1 MTFPVL
7 GAGYAV
13 PMGDAMVRTHRSGD
27 VPGGAI
33 VVEVLGPLEAATVG
47 ALRSVV
53 LAELESYRPRVL
65 TVDLRRVPFM
75 DSIGIGTLVTVNNK
89 AREVGGSMEVR
100 SPSPFVHRL
109 LQITGLT
116 EVFGLPD
123 LPDDAPV
130 SGAPV
135 DLGLDPK
142 S

>member
-1 MTFPVL
+1 
-7 GAGYAV
+7 
-13 PMGDAMVRTHRSGD
+13 MGDAMVRTHRSGD
-27 VPGGAI
+27 VPGGTV

-53 LAELESYRPRVL
+53 LETVETCRPSRL

-75 DSIGIGTLVTVNNK
+75 DSIGIGTLVAINNK
-89 AREVGGSMEVR
+89 AREVGGTMEVS

-116 EVFGLPD
+116 ELFGLPD
-123 LPDDAPV
+123 MPDDAPV
-130 SGAPV
+130 SGAPA
-135 DLGLDPK
+135 DLGEPRK

>member
-1 MTFPVL
+1 
-7 GAGYAV
+7 
-13 PMGDAMVRTHRSGD
+13 MGDAMVRTHQSGE
-27 VPGGAI
+27 VPGGTV

-53 LAELESYRPRVL
+53 LDAVAAYRPRL
-65 TVDLRRVPFM
+65 LAIDLRRVPFM
-75 DSIGIGTLVTVNNK
+75 DSIGIGALVAANNK
-89 AREVGGSMEVR
+89 VREVGGSIEVR

-116 EVFGLPD
+116 ELFGLPD

-135 DLGLDPK
+135 ELGRDPR
-142 S
+142 

>member
-1 MTFPVL
+1 
-7 GAGYAV
+7 
-13 PMGDAMVRTHRSGD
+13 MGDAMVRTHQSGE
-27 VPGGAI
+27 VPGGTV

-53 LAELESYRPRVL
+53 LDTVESYRPRL
-65 TVDLRRVPFM
+65 LAIDLRRVPFM
-75 DSIGIGTLVTVNNK
+75 DSIGIGALVAANNK
-89 AREVGGSMEVR
+89 VREVGGAIEVR

-116 EVFGLPD
+116 ELFGLPD

-135 DLGLDPK
+135 ELGRDAR

>member
-1 MTFPVL
+1 
-7 GAGYAV
+7 
-13 PMGDAMVRTHRSGD
+13 MGDAMVRTHRSGD
-27 VPGGAI
+27 GPGGTI

-53 LAELESYRPRVL
+53 LDAVETYRPRVL

-75 DSIGIGTLVTVNNK
+75 DSIGIGTLVAIDNK
-89 AREVGGSMEVR
+89 AREVGGTMEVS

-116 EVFGLPD
+116 ELFGLPD
-123 LPDDAPV
+123 LPEDAPV
-130 SGAPV
+130 SGAPA
-135 DLGLDPK
+135 DLGRPQK

>member
-1 MTFPVL
+1 
-7 GAGYAV
+7 
-13 PMGDAMVRTHRSGD
+13 MVRTHQSGK
-27 VPGGAI
+27 VPGGTV

-53 LAELESYRPRVL
+53 LDTVETYRPRL
-65 TVDLRRVPFM
+65 LAIDLRRVPFM
-75 DSIGIGTLVTVNNK
+75 DSIGIGALVAANNK
-89 AREVGGSMEVR
+89 VREVGGGIEVR

-116 EVFGLPD
+116 ELFGLPD

-135 DLGLDPK
+135 ELGGE
-142 S
+142 SRRG

>member
-1 MTFPVL
+1 MSPLVI
-7 GAGYAV
+7 
-13 PMGDAMVRTHRSGD
+13 
-27 VPGGAI
+27 VPGGTI

-53 LAELESYRPRVL
+53 LDAVDTYRPRQL

-75 DSIGIGTLVTVNNK
+75 DSIGIGTLVAVNNK
-89 AREVGGSMEVR
+89 AREVGGAMEVR

-116 EVFGLPD
+116 ELFGLPD

-130 SGAPV
+130 SGATA
-135 DLGLDPK
+135 DLGFT